1 MGVRTKTIKN
11 AAKLVIE
18 KYYSIMTTDFDW
30 NKLLM
35 KIVATCENVH
45 IRNQITGYVTHLMK
59 RLEKGHRIKRLTLK
73 AQEEAKRIKAWNRPE
88 PETPLLDLENVVVDP
103 CTMEMLKAVG
113 LEDAAHH
120 VDTETWRTN
129 PVTAPERCFL
139 PKPSHLGRPPPKW
152 WLIDQ
157 LKKMQQ
163 RSQLPKDW
171 DEKPGQ
177 NLPSSESEDDEPKE
191 DEVPVGLHLLNRG
204 GLVGGE
210 GEEGPQ
216 QIIHP
221 MWNAEDGEPPEP
233 EKPLVDP
240 RYTTTK
246 EPPDISWPPKAEKAA
261 DKEESYSEDWA
272 RETFGFDTT
281 YADVFGPRAKA
292 YDRGRMGFDMPLG
305 GPWSHFGA
313 INSRERARNLHLD
326 DMEALEK
333 QQMEMQQ
340 PQEPIVPES
349 EGFPPALNLQE
360 TQSPTTNNM
369 TLFVLCLICLASLLA
384 VVSFVFALI
393 GIKKKLALRSKVK
406 GMRDTLLLY

>member
-35 KIVATCENVH
+35 KIVTVCENKSV
-45 IRNQITGYVTHLMK
+45 RNKITGYVTHLMK
-59 RLEKGHRIKRLTLK
+59 RLEKGQRIKRLTLK
-73 AQEEAKRIKAWNRPE
+73 AQDEAIRIKSWNKPE
-88 PETPLLDLENVVVDP
+88 PETPTVDMENIVVDP
-103 CTMEMLKAVG
+103 CSMEMLKAIG
-113 LEDAAHH
+113 MEDAADH

-139 PKPSHLGRPPPKW
+139 PKPSHLGRVPPKW

-163 RSQLPKDW
+163 RSQIVKDW

-177 NLPSSESEDDEPKE
+177 AFGSSGSDT
-191 DEVPVGLHLLNRG
+191 DEVPEVPNPEGLHMLNRG
-204 GLVGGE
+204 SQVKAAAAGKDE
-210 GEEGPQ
+210 GGPQ
-216 QIIHP
+216 QIVGPI
-221 MWNAEDGEPPEP
+221 WNAEDGEPPEP
-233 EKPLVDP
+233 EKEFVDP
-240 RYTTTK
+240 RYTTTT
-246 EPPDISWPPKAEKAA
+246 PPEKA
-261 DKEESYSEDWA
+261 KEEDSYEAWRKEGWGDIHPTYEDIL
-272 RETFGFDTT
+272 
-281 YADVFGPRAKA
+281 GPGCKFH
-292 YDRGRMGFDMPLG
+292 DQGRMGFDMP
-305 GPWSHFGA
+305 SGA
-313 INSRERARNLHLD
+313 SFYGIDAMMERSRDLTLDDLEERERKR
-326 DMEALEK
+326 
-333 QQMEMQQ
+333 MEMQQ

-369 TLFVLCLICLASLLA
+369 TLFVFCLICLASLLA

-393 GIKKKLALRSKVK
+393 GIKRKWALRSKVR
-406 GMRDTLLLY
+406 GVRDTLLLY